1 MSKVRLVAQASGLT
15 LPGDVS
21 SSALLNQLNDDEA
34 GALQIQMTGG
44 SADKLNYQARLSP
57 DFGWVT
63 LTDTTQNGGPASLSS
78 TTNLILTDLS
88 VLPQMRVQVVNPV
101 SASFKIYFME

>member
-1 MSKVRLVAQASGLT
+1 MSKVRLVAQASGFT
-15 LPGDVS
+15 FAGSFPS
-21 SSALLNQLNDDEA
+21 SELLNQLNDDEA
-34 GALQIQMTGG
+34 GALQIQMTAG

-88 VLPQMRVQVVNPV
+88 VLPQVRVQIVNPV

>member
-1 MSKVRLVAQASGLT
+1 MSQVRLVAQANLLT
-15 LPGDVS
+15 FAGSVPS
-21 SSALLNQLNDDEA
+21 SELLNQRNDDEA
-34 GALQIQMTGG
+34 GALQVQMTAG
-44 SADKLNYQARLSP
+44 SASKLEYQARLSP

-88 VLPQMRVQVVNPV
+88 VLPQMRVLVVNPV
-101 SASFKIYFME
+101 GASFKIYFME

>member
-1 MSKVRLVAQASGLT
+1 MSKVRLVAQASGYT
-15 LPGDVS
+15 AVGEIPS
-21 SSALLNQLNDDEA
+21 NAFLNQLNDDEA
-34 GALQIQMTGG
+34 GALQIQMTAG

-88 VLPQMRVQVVNPV
+88 VLPQMRVQIVNPV

>member
-15 LPGDVS
+15 LHGDVS

-88 VLPQMRVQVVNPV
+88 VLPQMRVQIVNPV